1 MCGHQ
6 PRAPW
11 WAPRRRTWWLG
22 LVLGI
27 LLVAAGIAETVR
39 VVRSGDGGFAFWV
52 GTLVGCGVLILVG
65 TLLLPRKPLAGAIVT
80 GLGGL
85 AGVLLTMWTVV
96 VPILL
101 IALAIAAANR
111 AAATVAP
118 RAAGE

>member
-39 VVRSGDGGFAFWV
+39 VVRSGDCGFAFWV

-85 AGVLLTMWTVV
+85 AGVLLTRWTVV